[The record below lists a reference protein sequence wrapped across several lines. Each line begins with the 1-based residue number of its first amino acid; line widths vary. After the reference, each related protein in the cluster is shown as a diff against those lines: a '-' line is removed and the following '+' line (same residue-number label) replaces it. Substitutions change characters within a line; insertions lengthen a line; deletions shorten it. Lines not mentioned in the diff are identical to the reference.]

1 MGFVLDKTCK
11 IDTNNPTEDDLDV
24 LGEIINEQNRT
35 RLLEALITA
44 VESNDLEP
52 VKDAMC
58 QIETTA
64 RGFMTLEKYFKEE
77 NNGE

>member
-1 MGFVLDKTCK
+1 MN
-11 IDTNNPTEDDLDV
+11 INTNNPTEDDLDV
-24 LGEIINEQNRT
+24 LGQIINEQNRT
-35 RLLEALITA
+35 RLLEALIIA

-52 VKDAMC
+52 VKDAMH

-64 RGFMTLEKYFKEE
+64 KGFMTLEKYFKEE